1 MKKLILLANLLL
13 IVSTTF
19 AQING
24 KVLDENREP
33 IPGVNITIKETTQ
46 GTITDLNGS
55 FKINATQG
63 DVLII
68 KSIGFLT
75 KELKVSNQTNLEIV
89 LQTETIDI
97 NEVLVMGY
105 SNKTKTE
112 ISSSVTKINADE
124 LLDITSNDVGAMLQG
139 KISGVQVVTGSGQ
152 PGSSSEVRIRGISTI
167 KPGNAEPLYVV
178 DGIIGGTFDPN
189 DVESITVLKDAGA
202 TGMYGARA
210 NKGVI
215 VVTTKSAKKG
225 ETSFEFKTNV
235 GYNMADHGNLIM
247 MSGSEFHETTA
258 ELYRDPST
266 HLIDKIKFYQDFP
279 KELAERDF
287 DWVNEA
293 FKPTY
298 TQKYYLSASGSQ
310 EKMSYY
316 VSSSYFNEG
325 GTFRNTGYENLNLRA
340 NTKYKFSE
348 KISLRNNINI
358 ALSRGNYYDY
368 MDMYYSY
375 LSLPWDNA
383 YDDNGNARYVDRS
396 TPDFWSRDNINPFHT
411 IDNSEHEGRGFSLN
425 YDFVLNFIITD
436 WLSFSSSNRLSYSND
451 KSHDF
456 VSPAAAGT
464 YYDKGFV
471 SERMNE
477 WYGGISTNLLKFKFN
492 SGKISFDGLAG
503 LEFEKGKSEYMFVE
517 GKGLPVGFNV
527 PTVASKEKQIGGSYE
542 LGAMQSLIS
551 QFNVNY
557 DKKYFLTASY
567 RIDQSS
573 NFPPE
578 HRTAHFPSV
587 AASWMASH
595 EDFLKSSSAFS
606 FLKLRASYGLTGDPD
621 IGASRYMGLFDL
633 NTQYNSNSAAVPL
646 QLPNYELTWEQTNTL
661 NIGVDLGLFKR
672 VDLTVD
678 LYNSV
683 TKNLLV
689 LVAQPLSQG
698 FEYRWEN
705 AGQVTNNG
713 IELGLSALIVD
724 ANDFKWDMGIVFA
737 KNINELSGIENPIFR
752 TVSGISQIYRNGAQ
766 IYTFM
771 LPKWLGVDEQ
781 TGAPLWEKITK
792 DENGVITSR
801 EPTSDYT
808 EADPQE
814 VGSALPDF
822 QGGLTNTISY
832 KGISLYFNVAFQ
844 SGNYIYN
851 HTRQFMDHDGHE
863 PFYNY
868 MKPKEDWS
876 RWEKPG
882 DVATHP
888 SMQNAELSRENS
900 SRFLE
905 DGSFIKVR
913 SVRLSY
919 SFPQNMITKLKLKE
933 LNVSLGA
940 DNLFTLTNF
949 WGQDPEVTLN
959 QGDWSMPGV
968 TSFKYPNNKLFVFS
982 LNIKF

>member
-1 MKKLILLANLLL
+1 MKKIIVLANLLL
-13 IVSTTF
+13 IVSTAF

-24 KVLDENREP
+24 KVFDENKEP
-33 IPGVNITIKETTQ
+33 IPGANIILKGTTQ

-55 FKINATQG
+55 FEINAKQG

-68 KSIGFLT
+68 KSIGYVT
-75 KELKVSNQTNLEIV
+75 KELDVSGQAELEVI
-89 LQTETIDI
+89 LETETFDI
-97 NEVLVMGY
+97 NEVTVMGY

-124 LLDITSNDVGAMLQG
+124 LIDVSSNDIGAMLQG
-139 KISGVQVVTGSGQ
+139 KASGVQVVTSSGQ

-189 DVESITVLKDAGA
+189 DVESITILKDAGA

-215 VVTTKSAKKG
+215 VVTTKSAQKG
-225 ETSFEFKTNV
+225 KTSFEFKTNI
-235 GYNMADHGNLIM
+235 GYNMADQGNLSM
-247 MSGSEFHETTA
+247 MSGSEFYETTS
-258 ELYRDPST
+258 ELYRDPNT

-279 KELAERDF
+279 QELAERNF

-293 FKPTY
+293 FKPAF
-298 TQKYYLSASGSQ
+298 TQKYYLSASGNQ
-310 EKMSYY
+310 EKMSYFI
-316 VSSSYFNEG
+316 SSSYFNED
-325 GTFRNTGYENLNLRA
+325 GTFRNTGFENLNLRA

-348 KISLRNNINI
+348 KVSLKNNINI
-358 ALSRGNYYDY
+358 AFSKGKYHDY

-383 YDDNGNARYVDRS
+383 YDDNGNARYVDRT

-411 IDNSEHEGRGFSLN
+411 IDNSEHKSRGMSLN
-425 YDFVLNFIITD
+425 YDFVLNINISD

-464 YYDKGFV
+464 YYGKGFV
-471 SERMNE
+471 SELMNE
-477 WYGGISTNLLKFKFN
+477 WFGGISTNLFKFKFN
-492 SGKISFDGLAG
+492 SGKFTFDGLAG
-503 LEFEKGKSEYMFVE
+503 LEFEKGKSENMSLE

-527 PTVASKEKQIGGSYE
+527 PNVASKEKQIGGSYE

-551 QFNVNY
+551 QVNVNY
-557 DKKYFLTASY
+557 DKKYFLTTSY

-578 HRTAHFPSV
+578 RRTAHFPSV
-587 AASWMASH
+587 AASWMASN
-595 EDFLKSSSAFS
+595 ETFLKGSSAIS
-606 FLKLRASYGLTGDPD
+606 LLKFRTSYGLTGDPD

-633 NTQYNSNSAAVPL
+633 STQYNNNSAAVPL
-646 QLPNYELTWEQTNTL
+646 QLPNYGLTWEQTSTFNV
-661 NIGVDLGLFKR
+661 GVDLGLFKR
-672 VDLTVD
+672 VDLTID
-678 LYNSV
+678 AYNSV
-683 TKNLLV
+683 TENLLV

-705 AGQVTNNG
+705 AGQVTNRG
-713 IELGLSALIVD
+713 IELGLSALIV
-724 ANDFKWDMGIVFA
+724 NSTDFKWDLGIVFS
-737 KNINELSGIENPIFR
+737 KNANELSGLENPIFR

-781 TGAPLWEKITK
+781 TGAPVWEKITK
-792 DENGVITSR
+792 DDNGTIISR
-801 EPTSDYT
+801 EPTSDYS

-832 KGISLYFNVAFQ
+832 KGISLYFNIAFQ
-844 SGNYIYN
+844 TGNYIYN
-851 HTRQFMDHDGHE
+851 RTRQFMDHDGHE
-863 PFYNY
+863 PYYNY

-888 SMQNAELSRENS
+888 SMQNAALSRENS

-905 DGSFIKVR
+905 DGSFMKVR
-913 SVRLSY
+913 SVRLNY
-919 SFPQNMITKLKLKE
+919 SFPKNMITKLKLKE
-933 LNVSLGA
+933 LNISLGA
-940 DNLFTLTNF
+940 DNLFTLTNY

-959 QGDWSMPGV
+959 QGSWSMPGV
-968 TSFKYPNNKLFVFS
+968 SDFKYPNNRTYVLS
-982 LNIKF
+982 LNLKF